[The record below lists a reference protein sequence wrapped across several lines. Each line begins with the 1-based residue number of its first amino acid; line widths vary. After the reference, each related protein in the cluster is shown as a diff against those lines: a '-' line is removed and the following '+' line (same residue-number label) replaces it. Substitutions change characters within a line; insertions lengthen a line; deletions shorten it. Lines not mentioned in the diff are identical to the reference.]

1 MITTIYNEETI
12 SKEINT
18 KWAGKTVHFA
28 KETDSTNEWCKRMS
42 KENAEHGTLAVAEF
56 QSAGKGRLGRKWMAP
71 EGSSVM
77 MSILLKPEFEPQY
90 ASMMTLVMGLSV
102 AQAVCELGVEV
113 SIKWPNDVVVS
124 HKKICGILTEM
135 GVQDGKIREVVI
147 GVGLNVNLKEIQDE
161 LKDKAT
167 SLYLETGKTYDRNRL
182 IGLVMEKFEINYE
195 KFVQTCDL
203 SMMLDDYNMLL
214 ANKSQPVR
222 VLDKISPYE
231 GVALEIDKDGALLVR
246 VQSGERKMLC
256 SAVQALMSRNIILIR
271 ILILFRNR
279 SNRNCISCVSFI
291 PKISAE
297 S

>member
-56 QSAGKGRLGRKWMAP
+56 QSAGKGRLGRKWTAP

-90 ASMMTLVMGLSV
+90 
-102 AQAVCELGVEV
+102 
-113 SIKWPNDVVVS
+113 VS

-246 VQSGERKMLC
+246 VQSGEIRKVC
-256 SAVQALMSRNIILIR
+256 SGE
-271 ILILFRNR
+271 
-279 SNRNCISCVSFI
+279 VSVRGLYSYI
-291 PKISAE
+291 
-297 S
+297 

>member
-28 KETDSTNEWCKRMS
+28 KETDSTNERCTRMS
-42 KENAEHGTLAVAEF
+42 KENVEHGTLAVAEF

-90 ASMMTLVMGLSV
+90 ASMLTLVMGLSV

-246 VQSGERKMLC
+246 VQSGEIRKVC
-256 SAVQALMSRNIILIR
+256 SGE
-271 ILILFRNR
+271 
-279 SNRNCISCVSFI
+279 VSVRGLYSYI
-291 PKISAE
+291 
-297 S
+297 